1 MRAFHDPP
9 TDRKAHSLNVLAR
22 SCRVSS
28 PSIALLLI
36 IPEMIHGRNAKGIML
51 CSTNQPEW

>member
-9 TDRKAHSLNVLAR
+9 TDRKARSMNFLAR

-28 PSIALLLI
+28 PYIVLLLI
-36 IPEMIHGRNAKGIML
+36 IPEMIHGWNAKGIML
-51 CSTNQPEW
+51 LSTNQPEW